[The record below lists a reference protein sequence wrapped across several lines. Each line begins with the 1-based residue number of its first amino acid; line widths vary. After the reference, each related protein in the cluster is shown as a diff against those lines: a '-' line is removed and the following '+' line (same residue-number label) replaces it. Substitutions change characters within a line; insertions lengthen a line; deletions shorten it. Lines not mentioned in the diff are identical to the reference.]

1 MVVYVD
7 DCDVHGPDD
16 TEIDYIQQAFHD
28 RFGVDVGDPANM
40 LGVKRMITENPD
52 GTKTL
57 ELSMPKYIE
66 NLMDEFNEHMPRDHS
81 TPWHQDLLIGT
92 KQRNYQPDAAEQ
104 REYKDKGYLSLCEG
118 PLDAGKTV
126 RNHVRSKSTMFCH
139 VSTKPNGLER
149 RVACAEMALQ
159 PPRQGYPIPQQL
171 CPGTDFIL

>member
-1 MVVYVD
+1 MNKEAS
-7 DCDVHGPDD
+7 DD

-66 NLMDEFNEHMPRDHS
+66 NLMDEFNEHMPTRDHS

-104 REYKDKGYLSLCEG
+104 REYKDKGYLTLCGGLLWAARQTYPEI
-118 PLDAGKTV
+118 
-126 RNHVRSKSTMFCH
+126 MFA
-139 VSTKPNGLER
+139 VS
-149 RVACAEMALQ
+149 
-159 PPRQGYPIPQQL
+159 QL
-171 CPGTDFIL
+171 CSVMSAPSQIAWNAGL